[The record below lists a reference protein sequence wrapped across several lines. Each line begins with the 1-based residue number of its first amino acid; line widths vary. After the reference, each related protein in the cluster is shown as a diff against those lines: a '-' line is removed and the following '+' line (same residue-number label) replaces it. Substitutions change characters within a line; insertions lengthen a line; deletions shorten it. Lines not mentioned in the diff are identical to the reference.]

1 MSNETLTDRS
11 ILKNQS
17 VMPKGRNEQGPYH
30 SLGSLEGSRSVRSGK
45 KLGATVVKSIA
56 LTVMLGTTW
65 HAIAQ
70 DAKTLYPS
78 MAPVEQYLIED
89 RSAEVALARS
99 AAPESI
105 ARDAEV
111 LVLGRHG
118 YETAIKGKNGFVC
131 IVERSWT
138 SPIDDPGFW
147 NPKGRAPICFN
158 AAAAR
163 SYLPRTIKKTDL
175 ILAGRTKAQM
185 MEAIIAGIDKKELP
199 EMEAGAMCYMLSK
212 QGYLS
217 DRDPHW
223 HPHLMFFFS
232 HTDPAAWGADRPDSP
247 INAFNDTWEHL
258 TTFLVPVRQ
267 WSDGTADR

>member
-1 MSNETLTDRS
+1 MR
-11 ILKNQS
+11 
-17 VMPKGRNEQGPYH
+17 
-30 SLGSLEGSRSVRSGK
+30 
-45 KLGATVVKSIA
+45 ATAVKSIA
-56 LTVMLGTTW
+56 LTVMLGTAW

-70 DAKTLYPS
+70 DAKTPYPS
-78 MAPVEQYLIED
+78 MAPVEQYLMDD

-105 ARDAEV
+105 SRDAEV

-118 YETAIKGKNGFVC
+118 YATAIKGKNGFVC

-138 SPIDDPGFW
+138 APIDDPDFW
-147 NPKGRAPICFN
+147 NPKLRAPICFN
-158 AAAAR
+158 AAASR

-185 MEAIIAGIDKKELP
+185 METIVAAIDKKELP
-199 EMEAGAMCYMLSK
+199 TMELGAMCYMLSK

-217 DRDPHW
+217 DRDGHW
-223 HPHLMFFFS
+223 HPHLMFFVS
-232 HTDPAAWGADRPDSP
+232 QADPAAWGADLPGSP
-247 INAFNDTWEHL
+247 IIAFNDTWERL